1 MGKNWMTQLQ
11 KLSGAVDQSQRE
23 NAYAHVLKSPS
34 PSLNFT
40 FGKAWG
46 LPSGYT
52 LALWGPKKGGKT
64 LVTNAFSGQ
73 LHVDDPDAIVVKFN
87 TEMREDVQMTPED
100 YRIWNIDRDRYMTY
114 ETNLPEEIFDAIEGP
129 INEMIQAGAPI
140 KLVIIDSTNNI
151 RGRRSLN
158 ADSVGVQQI
167 GDHALTMKDGLSR
180 ILAVQRRNKFGLIM
194 TCHVA
199 AEMDMLEQKR
209 GNKFKMSA
217 ANALMHYSEYFMFVE
232 RNDNADARKDLSGV
246 DLVDESRVGIDGKAE
261 RTAHKIRVT
270 MKENSLGVR
279 GRVGEF
285 TFGYGKGIIN
295 VHEEVFQLG
304 INRGIIERPSNATYV
319 FGERK
324 WNGKEAMLAAIA
336 SEPDLQK
343 AITQKLMLQDIEA
356 VASGAQ

>member
-1 MGKNWMTQLQ
+1 MAKNWMAQLQ
-11 KLSGAVDQSQRE
+11 KLNGAVDQENRT
-23 NAYAHVLKSPS
+23 NAYASVLRSPS

-46 LPSGYT
+46 LPLGYS

-64 LVTNAFSGQ
+64 LVTNAFSGN
-73 LHVDDPDAIVVKFN
+73 LHTNDPEAIVVKFN

-100 YRIWNIDRDRYMTY
+100 YRIWNIDPKRYMTY
-114 ETNLPEEIFDAIEGP
+114 ETNLPEEIFDYIEGP
-129 INEMIQAGAPI
+129 INEMIQEGAPI
-140 KLVIIDSTNNI
+140 KMVIIDSTNNI

-180 ILAVQRRNKFGLIM
+180 ILSVQRRNKFGLIA
-194 TCHVA
+194 TCHIA
-199 AEMDMLEQKR
+199 AEMDPLEQKR

-217 ANALMHYSEYFMFVE
+217 ANALMHYAEYFMLVE
-232 RNDNADARKDLSGV
+232 RDDNADARKDLNGV
-246 DLVDESRVGIDGKAE
+246 ELVDPSKIGIDGKAE
-261 RTAHKIRVT
+261 RTAHKIKVT
-270 MKENSLGVR
+270 MKESSLGVR

-285 TFGYGKGIIN
+285 TYDYSKGIVS

-304 INRGIIERPSNATYV
+304 TNRGAIERPNNLTYV

-324 WNGKEAMLAAIA
+324 WSGKDAMLKAIE

-343 AITQKLMLQDIEA
+343 AIVQKLMLQDIDS
-356 VASGAQ
+356 VASGD